1 MKVFGEVQAP
11 RGIQKVLTGLLEKAA
26 FVRIKSSSDV
36 HKSFVQRLVSAASK
50 NAGSWLSATPTTPE
64 LTLFDN
70 EFIYAFRHWLGLP
83 PHDDL
88 PPYCACGADLKQD
101 KAHFHSCQLLL
112 RGPITVRH
120 DRLVKMLAKELLRV
134 RRLNTAR
141 LTRSVSGLI

>member
-1 MKVFGEVQAP
+1 VRYKPLGAYRKF
-11 RGIQKVLTGLLEKAA
+11 LLAYWKAA

-64 LTLFDN
+64 FTLFDN